1 MDFPGQWDRRFKAIR
16 ASVHCVTGRY
26 EGVNCI
32 LTKTASKT
40 RTTGDRAA
48 GAPLPPDPP
57 ADCSI
62 AISTGKGDS
71 GRFELNL
78 NDDLLLPGEHQGA
91 ISDWTLDIA
100 SPVPGYDSDTIAD
113 VVLEVM
119 YTAQEATGT
128 SRTQALGQLSQA
140 LDDAAGSPLALLVSL
155 RHDLPGEWQRLADA
169 ARQQRARSSVT
180 LPFGQEKFPLGF
192 QAAEWSIK
200 IARIELYLRL
210 TPATPATFGAD
221 ELTWTVTGPG
231 GASWPGGTLTEL
243 LPAPSRAFAASAAP
257 PGPAGGPHPTGA
269 PGDWAVEIWRPGIAG
284 DEAVEADALKDVLVV
299 CHYAV
304 HRDP

>member
-32 LTKTASKT
+32 LTKTTSKT

-48 GAPLPPDPP
+48 AAPLPPDPP

-210 TPATPATFGAD
+210 TLAMPATFGAD

-231 GASWPGGTLTEL
+231 GHPGREERSPSCFRPRAVRLPRPPPR
-243 LPAPSRAFAASAAP
+243 PAPPAARIPPVPPATGPSKSGGRASRGTKPSRLTP
-257 PGPAGGPHPTGA
+257 
-269 PGDWAVEIWRPGIAG
+269 
-284 DEAVEADALKDVLVV
+284 
-299 CHYAV
+299 
-304 HRDP
+304 